1 MLEILEEFWYV
12 FFLAMV
18 PVAELRGAI
27 PAGIAMGLDPWL
39 VYVVAVLGNVL
50 PVPFLMLFVRQVL
63 GWMKRRGG
71 TLTRIVTA
79 LERKADRG
87 AELFYRYELL
97 GLCILVAVP
106 LPGTGAWTGALVASM
121 LRLRLKAA
129 LPAIS
134 LGVLIAGGIV
144 LGISC
149 GVSFV
154 LM

>member
-1 MLEILEEFWYV
+1 MWEILAEYWYV

-27 PAGIAMGLDPWL
+27 PAGIAMDLEPHL
-39 VYVVAVLGNVL
+39 VYLIAVLGNLL
-50 PVPFLMLFVRQVL
+50 PVPFLMLFVRQIL
-63 GWMKRRGG
+63 NWMKRRGG
-71 TLTRIVTA
+71 SLTKIVTA
-79 LERKADRG
+79 VERKADRG

-129 LPAIS
+129 LPTIS
-134 LGVLIAGGIV
+134 LGVMIAGGIV
-144 LGISC
+144 LAISC
-149 GVSFV
+149 GVNFV
-154 LM
+154 LT

>member
-1 MLEILEEFWYV
+1 MWEIFAEYWYV

-27 PAGIAMGLDPWL
+27 PAGIAMGLEPSL
-39 VYVVAVLGNVL
+39 VYAVAVLGNLL

-63 GWMKRRGG
+63 SWMKRRGG
-71 TLTRIVTA
+71 KLTKIVMA
-79 LERKADRG
+79 VERKADRG
-87 AELFYRYELL
+87 AALFYRYELL

>member
-1 MLEILEEFWYV
+1 MLEILEEYWYV

-27 PAGIAMGLDPWL
+27 PAGIALGLDPWL
-39 VYVVAVLGNVL
+39 VYVVAVLGNML

-87 AELFYRYELL
+87 AEHFYRNELL

>member
-1 MLEILEEFWYV
+1 MLEILEEYWYV

-39 VYVVAVLGNVL
+39 VYVVAVLGNML

-71 TLTRIVTA
+71 TLTRIVKA